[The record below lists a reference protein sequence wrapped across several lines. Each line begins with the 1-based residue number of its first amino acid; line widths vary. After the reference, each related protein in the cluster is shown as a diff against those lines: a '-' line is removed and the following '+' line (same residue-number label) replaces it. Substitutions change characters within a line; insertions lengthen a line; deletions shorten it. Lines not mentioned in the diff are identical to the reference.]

1 MKCVFE
7 KKCPKKQLTL
17 GGIKAL
23 ADKAPSTN
31 GSTAAVITP
40 NTVEADYVPN
50 TVGADYEITHAANA
64 VWDSIPES
72 HMVFGHNNMAEITVI
87 PTITEEKLKTRKQ
100 YWSSSD
106 EKAMKSDKVCIV
118 CKKKNMSWDRY
129 HTHLDD
135 CHGLLMFEDRGDYLD
150 LEEVIDAWERWV
162 EEMAE
167 DPPSPDPRYY
177 DSEKGSPISDYNSQ
191 TEQ

>member
-31 GSTAAVITP
+31 GSTAAVIMHP
-40 NTVEADYVPN
+40 TVEANYDSAPEVN
-50 TVGADYEITHAANA
+50 S
-64 VWDSIPES
+64 VWAMVDES

-118 CKKKNMSWDRY
+118 CKKKNMSWDHY
-129 HTHLDD
+129 HTHLYD